1 MRLHKELMRS
11 NFINKKEKELFSVV
25 NDLKKNTDIKIIQNS
40 NILENEGYVKT
51 MMSRIIFDTFNDK
64 HNLNI
69 NKENIEYINKFIRN
83 EYIIE
88 HNSAFR

>member
-1 MRLHKELMRS
+1 
-11 NFINKKEKELFSVV
+11 
-25 NDLKKNTDIKIIQNS
+25 
-40 NILENEGYVKT
+40 